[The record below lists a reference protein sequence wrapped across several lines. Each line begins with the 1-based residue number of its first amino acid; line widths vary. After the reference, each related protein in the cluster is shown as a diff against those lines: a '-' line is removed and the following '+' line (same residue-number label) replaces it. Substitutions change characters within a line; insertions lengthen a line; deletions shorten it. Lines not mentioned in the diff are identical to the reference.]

1 MTQILATQPP
11 GPPSTLR
18 RSAEAL
24 ESAFLAEMF
33 KSAGLVRASSAM
45 NGGEGEEQFVSFL
58 ADAQARAIVARGG
71 IGLADVIER
80 SLSAQAGFAGAGF
93 AQAGINGTVWAGGR
107 A

>member
-1 MTQILATQPP
+1 MTQILATQATGTPAP
-11 GPPSTLR
+11 LR

-24 ESAFLAEMF
+24 ESAFLAEML
-33 KSAGLVRASSAM
+33 KSAGLVRASDTM

-58 ADAQARAIVARGG
+58 ADAQARAMVARGG

-80 SLSAQAGFAGAGF
+80 SLHAR
-93 AQAGINGTVWAGGR
+93 AGISGADPVGGQ